1 VITIVAVITARPGK
15 RAEVIA
21 AFRGYF
27 STVSAEDGCV
37 EYTPLVDTEGIS
49 SKFQTPIGADTLMVV
64 EKWSDIEALK
74 THAVA
79 ATTAA
84 FTARIDELAVTRVIH
99 VLSPA

>member
-1 VITIVAVITARPGK
+1 MINIVAVITARPGK
-15 RAEVIA
+15 RAEIIA
-21 AFRGYF
+21 AFRGYL

-49 SKFQTPIGADTLMVV
+49 RKFQTPIGADTLMVV

-74 THAVA
+74 MHAVA
-79 ATTAA
+79 PNTAA
-84 FTARIDELAVTRVIH
+84 FTARIDQLAVTRVVH